1 MAKEMK
7 KKSPFLLNACF
18 ITPYPF
24 CRFGSLHTATDGGG
38 SMQQRRFCTA
48 KTRVQELTRTSILGH
63 SHTKPKKVE
72 AVIAAV
78 GEVDVPITDDAVLRV
93 IVPATAAYDAVI
105 TGCSTLLMSLPFF
118 SQKIFEPHRSTM
130 YVLVHC

>member
-38 SMQQRRFCTA
+38 SIQQRRFCTA
-48 KTRVQELTRTSILGH
+48 KTRVQKLAWKS
-63 SHTKPKKVE
+63 
-72 AVIAAV
+72 
-78 GEVDVPITDDAVLRV
+78 
-93 IVPATAAYDAVI
+93 
-105 TGCSTLLMSLPFF
+105 
-118 SQKIFEPHRSTM
+118 IFERATEGGDSKHQNVQGWAGS
-130 YVLVHC
+130 